1 MKLVLFTFDYELFLG
16 ERSGTPAHCILS
28 PTDKLLGLFGR
39 FGFKAIFFVDTTYL
53 LRLEEVAARH
63 PAAAA
68 DLEAI
73 RDQLKTM
80 VRQGHYIFP
89 HLHPHWLDAVYL
101 PESNEWSLKD
111 TRYYAL
117 SSISA
122 EQRQRLFDHSVQT
135 LGRLA
140 ASVLPDYRLDAY
152 RAGGWSIQPFEDFRP
167 LFLRH
172 GIVHEWSVI
181 PGKYLYSDAHSFD
194 FRHVPA
200 IPVYRFDKD
209 VCREDEQGPFREWT
223 ISCLPMTRRQ
233 RWLDFKFSGL
243 LHRMGKITPLPGT
256 TVSST
261 ISKEGDALA
270 PNGLVRLP
278 ASFERLNPYRL
289 RKFRKAM
296 RRISYYQFISHP
308 KMLTPYDFK
317 LVERLFR
324 TLKKDKAVETDFRQ
338 GLQP

>member
-16 ERSGTPAHCILS
+16 ERSGTADQCILS
-28 PTDKLLGLFGR
+28 PTHKLLELFGR

-53 LRLEEVAARH
+53 LRLEEVAAQY

-73 RDQLKTM
+73 RHQLKAM
-80 VRQGHYIFP
+80 VQQGHYIFP

-101 PESNEWSLKD
+101 PESNEWSLED
-111 TRYYAL
+111 TRYYAF
-117 SSISA
+117 SSISE
-122 EQRQRLFDHSVQT
+122 EQRRRLFDHSVQT
-135 LGRLA
+135 LMGVA

-167 LFLRH
+167 FFLQH

-181 PGKYLYSDAHSFD
+181 PGKYLFSDAHSFD
-194 FRHVPA
+194 FRQAPA
-200 IPVYRFDKD
+200 MPVYRFDAD
-209 VCREDEQGPFREWT
+209 VCVEDVQGPFREWT

-243 LHRMGKITPLPGT
+243 LHRLGISTPLAGT

-261 ISKEGDALA
+261 INKEGDALA
-270 PNGLVRLP
+270 SDGLVRLP

-289 RKFRKAM
+289 RKFCRAM
-296 RRISYYQFISHP
+296 RRESYYQFISHP
-308 KMLTPYDFK
+308 KMLGPYDFK
-317 LVERLFR
+317 LIDRLFR
-324 TLKKDKAVETDFRQ
+324 TLQKDKAVETDFRKSQ
-338 GLQP
+338 S